1 VHRVQLRRFLIQS
14 RAKSNATVQNGEQ
27 ICNVTL
33 CLLWVVMVTSK
44 RNAGYQPKKVNY
56 YYYTSCV
63 RSLFSLKLFNFVCFI
78 VEWVMPKRFRVLSV
92 DQKHVI
98 IKLVR
103 KGVSQSEVAD
113 LFNVNRCT
121 VYRIVR
127 RSESTSNL
135 ENLPKSRRPNVL
147 SARDKRSLL
156 RVIKCDRSVPL
167 SEVTAKFN
175 QHRNRPVSKT
185 NE

>member
-1 VHRVQLRRFLIQS
+1 M
-14 RAKSNATVQNGEQ
+14 QNGEQ
-27 ICNVTL
+27 ICIVTL

-44 RNAGYQPKKVNY
+44 RTAGYQPKKINY
-56 YYYTSCV
+56 YYYMSCV
-63 RSLFSLKLFNFVCFI
+63 TSLFSLKLFNFVCFI
-78 VEWVMPKRFRVLSV
+78 VEWAMPKRFRVLSV

-98 IKLVR
+98 INLVR

-135 ENLPKSRRPNVL
+135 ENLPKSGRPNVL
-147 SARDKRSLL
+147 SAGDKRSLL
-156 RVIKCDRSVPL
+156 RVIKCDRSAPL
-167 SEVTAKFN
+167 SQVTAKFN